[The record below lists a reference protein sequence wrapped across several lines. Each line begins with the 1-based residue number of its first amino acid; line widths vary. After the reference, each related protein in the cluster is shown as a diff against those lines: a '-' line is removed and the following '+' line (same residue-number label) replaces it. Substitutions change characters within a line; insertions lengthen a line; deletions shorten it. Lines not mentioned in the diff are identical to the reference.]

1 MPAYKPDGYSSV
13 SVYLLA
19 DEPQRVIDFLTD
31 VLDAVPLRRFDLP
44 DGRLEHA
51 EVRVDDT
58 VLMIAEAGAG
68 FPAFPVW
75 LHVYVPDVDEAY
87 RRAVEAGAEPVQPPM
102 QKGDADRRCGVRGP
116 AGNTWWF
123 STQTGAPAGA

>member
-19 DEPQRVIDFLTD
+19 DEPQRVIDFVTD
-31 VLDAVPLRRFDLP
+31 VLGAEPLRRFDLP

-51 EVRVDDT
+51 EVRIDDT

-75 LHVYVPDVDEAY
+75 LHVYVPDVDETY
-87 RRAVEAGAEPVQPPM
+87 RRALEAGGASVQPPM

-116 AGNTWWF
+116 AGNTWWL
-123 STQTGAPAGA
+123 STQIDGPGPT